1 MQGRLPVGLY
11 RTTPSNDH
19 SPMVYVIGGGAPS
32 YITEAMY
39 RAKGLKPAFEDLPTE
54 AEYDA

>member
-1 MQGRLPVGLY
+1 MKGRKAEGQY
-11 RTTPSNDH
+11 RTKPADGH

-32 YITEAMY
+32 YMTEATY
-39 RAKGLKPAFEDLPTE
+39 RAKGFEPAFDDLPTE

>member
-1 MQGRLPVGLY
+1 
-11 RTTPSNDH
+11 
-19 SPMVYVIGGGAPS
+19 MVYVIGGGAPS